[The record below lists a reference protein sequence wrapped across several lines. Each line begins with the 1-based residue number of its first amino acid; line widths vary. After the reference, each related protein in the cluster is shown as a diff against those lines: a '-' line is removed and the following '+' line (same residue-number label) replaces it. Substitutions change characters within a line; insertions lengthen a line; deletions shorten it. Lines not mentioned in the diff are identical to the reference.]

1 MCTLLLYLENSKPSL
16 EDAKDS
22 EKLSA
27 DLSRSSS
34 NVASY
39 IKDIEKTELKGKYV
53 NSARIVLTSYCFF
66 VLFALLLYYS
76 YYLFVPIYLKN
87 SIDDNKINTTLFFV
101 VNYILRW

>member
-1 MCTLLLYLENSKPSL
+1 MYMGTLLLYLENSKPSL

-34 NVASY
+34 NVTSY

-53 NSARIVLTSYCFF
+53 NSARIVLTSYYF
-66 VLFALLLYYS
+66 LYY
-76 YYLFVPIYLKN
+76 YCIILITYLYR
-87 SIDDNKINTTLFFV
+87 
-101 VNYILRW
+101 YI